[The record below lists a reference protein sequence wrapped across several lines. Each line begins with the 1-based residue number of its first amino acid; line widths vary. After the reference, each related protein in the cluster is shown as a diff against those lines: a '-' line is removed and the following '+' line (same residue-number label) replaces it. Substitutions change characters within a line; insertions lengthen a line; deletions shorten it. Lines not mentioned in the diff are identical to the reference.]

1 MTRTLRRAS
10 PEDADSIA
18 SIHVDAWR
26 EAYRG
31 LVPDELLDTLSES
44 SRSMKWHQKIG
55 DPPPR
60 SEIFVAE
67 TDGELVGFVSCGP
80 CRDEDLRQLDVGEIY
95 ALYVDPNRWRR
106 GTGSDLLRRA
116 VRYFDHGEFE
126 CMALWV
132 LEDNEAAQTFYEKAG
147 FVPDHT
153 CETDTHRGFEVEK
166 KRYRAILS

>member
-1 MTRTLRRAS
+1 MSRTIRTAR
-10 PEDADSIA
+10 PEDADPIA
-18 SIHVDAWR
+18 AIHVEAWR

-44 SRSMKWHQKIG
+44 SRSMKWREMLR

-67 TDGELVGFVSCGP
+67 SDGELVGFVSCGP
-80 CRDEDLRQLDVGEIY
+80 CRDEDLEQLDVGEIF
-95 ALYVDPNRWRR
+95 ALYVDPDRWRH
-106 GTGSDLLRRA
+106 GIGSDLLRRA
-116 VRYFDHGEFE
+116 VEYFDGGEFDF
-126 CMALWV
+126 MALWV

-153 CETDTHRGFEVEK
+153 HETDTHQGFELEK
-166 KRYRAILS
+166 MRYRGMLS